1 MKKSCTLLAISI
13 FLTVFLVACTKG
25 SGVVN
30 TTVSPIANPT
40 SLTKQ
45 TDLPT
50 ILPNQTN
57 LPNPTSDNAT
67 NTSNGPGNF
76 DLSDTQVGLDG
87 LNSYHQSL
95 QTTFEGTI
103 NGEQQQS
110 KTTLN
115 QEVVDNPP
123 TQLSWVE
130 IGDQPVQ
137 FFGRVGSINYNQPS
151 PDVTCLTSV
160 VNDAGSMQA
169 PTLYPLAS
177 LPPIRGAEFANEENI
192 NGVPAKH
199 FTFDERA
206 IGFAD
211 QATAQGEVWVASS
224 GGYLLRY
231 TLRLEAPADLLG
243 PGVEGV
249 QSWSYDLSEVNTGKT
264 SLPGSCQQPQENAS
278 VPMLDGA
285 TVTTQQPGYLVY
297 QVSGGVEAVMT
308 FYQQQAE
315 TLGWSGGEPFQFGD
329 VTRVSFRPEDGSLV
343 QLTFE
348 PKGDLLT
355 VTVQTLAPMP
365 AE

>member
-1 MKKSCTLLAISI
+1 MKKSCTLIAISI
-13 FLTVFLVACTKG
+13 FLTAFLVACNKG
-25 SGVVN
+25 SGAVN
-30 TTVSPIANPT
+30 TTVNPT
-40 SLTKQ
+40 SLPNQTDFPTSLPNQ

-50 ILPNQTN
+50 
-57 LPNPTSDNAT
+57 PTSDNST
-67 NTSNGPGNF
+67 NTSKGPGDF
-76 DLSDTQVGLDG
+76 DLADTLIGLVS
-87 LNSYHQSL
+87 LQSYHQSL

-103 NGEQQQS
+103 NGDQQQS
-110 KTTLN
+110 TTTLKR
-115 QEVVDNPP
+115 EVVDIPP

-130 IGDQPVQ
+130 IGDQPAQ
-137 FFGRVGSINYNQPS
+137 FFGRVGSINYHQPS
-151 PDVTCLTSV
+151 PEATCLTSPE
-160 VNDAGSMQA
+160 NDADSMQTPVA
-169 PTLYPLAS
+169 YPLAS
-177 LPPIRGAEFANEENI
+177 LPPIIGAEFTGEENI
-192 NGVPAKH
+192 NGVPARH
-199 FTFDERA
+199 YTFDERA

-249 QSWSYDLSEVNTGKT
+249 QTWSYELSEVNTGKT
-264 SLPGSCQQPQENAS
+264 SLPDSCQQPQETAS

-285 TVTTQQPGYLVY
+285 TVITQHPGYLVY
-297 QVSGGVEAVMT
+297 QVPGGVEAAVT

-315 TLGWSGGEPFQFGD
+315 ILGWSGGEPFQFGD
-329 VTRVSFRPEDGSLV
+329 VTRVTFRPEDGSLV

-348 PKGDLLT
+348 PKGDLLM